1 MATYILLADLKARI
15 EKTLTDDDTVL
26 TALIEAASRA
36 VDGFCN
42 RPDGF
47 VALTNAAARVYV
59 GRGLPYLYIDETPAI
74 TAVAVK
80 TGMED
85 VAYVA
90 WVSPTALVQG
100 DWVGFRGE
108 WEDPDFNGTPY
119 QGIMVTPAGDY
130 SSFLDGIRSGSSIP
144 TVQVTG
150 KWGYATTVP
159 PVVKEATGIIAAR
172 WYKRG
177 QSAWADTLAIAEFG
191 IAEFRKIV
199 DPDVQFML
207 SLNRLV
213 RPVTY

>member
-47 VALTNAAARVYV
+47 VALTNATARVYV
-59 GRGLPYLYIDETPAI
+59 GRGLPYLYIDETPAV

-80 TGMED
+80 TAVEN

-90 WVSPTALVQG
+90 WVTPTALVQG

-130 SSFLDGIRSGSSIP
+130 GSFLDGIGEGSSIP

-191 IAEFRKIV
+191 IAEFRKLV

>member
-1 MATYILLADLKARI
+1 MADYITKDELKTRI
-15 EKTLTDDDTVL
+15 EKTLADDDALLAVL
-26 TALIEAASRA
+26 VTAASRA
-36 VDGFCN
+36 VDGYCN

-59 GRGLPYLYIDETPAI
+59 GRGMPYLYIDETPTI

-80 TGMED
+80 TAVEN

-90 WVSPTALVQG
+90 WVTPTALVHG

-108 WEDPDFNGTPY
+108 WEEPDFNGAPY
-119 QGIMVTPAGDY
+119 QGIMVTPAGNHG
-130 SSFLDGIRSGSSIP
+130 SFLNGIGEGSSIP
-144 TVQVTG
+144 TVQVTA

-177 QSAWADTLAIAEFG
+177 QSAWADTLAMAEFG
-191 IAEFRKIV
+191 IAEFRKLV